1 VKVDAVATRHNM
13 LRLKGRLVSLGA
25 GVELL
30 KGRRK
35 ALTRE
40 FMDLV
45 EICMED
51 RSILHDLLLRARRAL
66 ELQKA
71 FSGEAIASLSHASF
85 RELDLEIRKKNI
97 WGVNVPEIREVPVVR
112 RLEARG
118 ISPVGE
124 RSGLVET
131 ARDFER
137 VVDRIIKMAS
147 NEVRATRIG
156 EIIRSDTRKINAIDE
171 VVLPAIRGS
180 IKKIAA
186 VLEERE
192 REEVFR
198 LKRYRSRKARRPGAT
213 PAP

>member
-1 VKVDAVATRHNM
+1 MKTDEAATRHNM
-13 LRLKGRLVSLGA
+13 LRLKGRLASLGG

-30 KGRRK
+30 KSRRR

-45 EICMED
+45 ETCMED

-71 FSGEAIASLSHASF
+71 LSGEAIASLSYASF

-112 RLEARG
+112 RFEARG

-124 RSGLVET
+124 RSALVET

-137 VVDRIIKMAS
+137 VVDRLIKMAS
-147 NEVRATRIG
+147 NEVRASRIG
-156 EIIRSDTRKINAIDE
+156 EMIRSDTRKINAIDE

-198 LKRYRSRKARRPGAT
+198 LKRFRAGKEKRGVGEPT
-213 PAP
+213 P